1 MRHSTE
7 WITGIA
13 TLKRD
18 AEVRDVLTGGLYVP
32 SGVRLELHGVII
44 GDLIVDRGGVAA
56 VLGTVN
62 GTIINQ
68 GGDVEITGTAGAIR
82 DSDPSWPTRV
92 ANGGRIGL

>member
-1 MRHSTE
+1 M
-7 WITGIA
+7 
-13 TLKRD
+13 
-18 AEVRDVLTGGLYVP
+18 LTGGLYVP

-44 GDLIVDRGGVAA
+44 GDPIVDRGGVAA

-68 GGDVEITGTAGAIR
+68 GGDVELTGTAGAIR